1 MLCPQLGLDMSVVE
15 LTDEGLGPGLTGV
28 DGDVHVILPM
38 PFPPFC
44 FSHGESIPN
53 GC

>member
-1 MLCPQLGLDMSVVE
+1 MLCPQLSLNMSVIE
-15 LTDEGLGPGLTGV
+15 LADEGLSPCLTGV
-28 DGDVHVILPM
+28 DGDVHVVLPM

-44 FSHGESIPN
+44 FSHGEGIPN

>member
-1 MLCPQLGLDMSVVE
+1 MLRPQLGLNMSIIE
-15 LTDEGLGPGLTGV
+15 FTYEGLSPSLTGV
-28 DGDVHVILPM
+28 DGDVHVVLPM

-44 FSHGESIPN
+44 FSHGKGIPD

>member
-1 MLCPQLGLDMSVVE
+1 MLGPQLSLDMGVIQ
-15 LTDEGLGPGLTGV
+15 LTNEGLSPGLAGV
-28 DGDVHVILPM
+28 DGDVHVVLPV

-44 FSHGESIPN
+44 FSHCESVPD